1 MDTVSIQ
8 QIESF
13 TPTTAVKLVEEIGER
28 VMSEKLRTKIIEL
41 EGEGYY
47 MGMLD
52 RLITI
57 SESVARYFDDRYWV
71 STSTRLSEDEVDAQ
85 TRGLIIGYYLLVEF
99 IEHSIK
105 RSDIE
110 SQNKYVDEKN
120 IDYDT
125 LIWIVISPSYN
136 NNRDK
141 MLN

>member
-1 MDTVSIQ
+1 MDTVSVQ

-57 SESVARYFDDRYWV
+57 SESVARYFDDRY
-71 STSTRLSEDEVDAQ
+71 
-85 TRGLIIGYYLLVEF
+85 
-99 IEHSIK
+99 
-105 RSDIE
+105 
-110 SQNKYVDEKN
+110 
-120 IDYDT
+120 
-125 LIWIVISPSYN
+125 
-136 NNRDK
+136 
-141 MLN
+141 